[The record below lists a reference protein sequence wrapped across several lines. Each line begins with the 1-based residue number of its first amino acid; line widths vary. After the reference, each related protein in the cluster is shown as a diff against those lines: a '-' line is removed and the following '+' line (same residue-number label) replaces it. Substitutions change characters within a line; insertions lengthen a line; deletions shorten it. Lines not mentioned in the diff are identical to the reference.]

1 MENSTKINMPT
12 LKADDIIEKAAVI
25 RVQELDTLINNMA
38 DSLSKASSGKNLS
51 KYWKTQDELIKD
63 VITSYKIF
71 NKESNK
77 DNATELIKATNAL
90 KAIAGVDLSNI
101 LPNFDEFTKSFNNA
115 KKKVGNLDSAF
126 NVKGFK
132 EVFNVFETLEQ
143 QGLDVQEVFSRLGAG
158 SNVSKLQNN
167 IRSLEDEVEKLT
179 KRLIIADDA
188 RDALKNEFDNFK
200 TGSGISNMMEDLD
213 EANAKLEKLRNE
225 AVETFENFLKIT
237 NVAQK
242 RTDQWGMSEYDF
254 DDYRFQDYFQ
264 RIKDGSMTAQE
275 AIADFKL
282 QYDYLLKDSSTNNDT
297 FGLDQL
303 QAFSAKLD
311 SIFQQVEE
319 TSNKINDILSN
330 GVIAKSVQ
338 NLSEDTA
345 LSDSQ
350 RSIFGN
356 ILQDEE
362 SLKSIT
368 ALFQKLIDETNQ
380 AKNTE
385 VFNTEQFTK
394 LESLFTSIES
404 SLSSI
409 KGVLVDVGDG
419 EELSPL
425 LKTIANI
432 ESAIDNLSSSVKGI
446 GLNMNIDFGS
456 DTELEAK
463 AEAKISNA
471 LQAYQNLFEHIKM
484 SSAGGSLITQK
495 FFDFDINQFDTPMS
509 KLQAY
514 IKFIKDMREETKKM
528 FGGQDILK
536 IDTDDKYWNRASAA
550 MGQVKKTFNEMKA
563 TNDTNPLENI
573 FGKTD
578 LSGVIE
584 QLNTIVSKLDEI
596 SVSTKEF
603 TETFKN
609 GLNVNAS
616 VEEIEKLTNRVKELE
631 DELAKIKTPITLPSE
646 ESNTLSG
653 SSQVKISDNIT
664 DQIIKNEKKKQDAY
678 KATTEMVMYHAG
690 IISKLNKAETNGQFY
705 GSDRNTGYFGTG
717 HYFVDANTKHE
728 LDDNDYYSSLPY
740 TSIDISK
747 YDNLFKATTDEIA
760 NALHTFLK
768 NLTQFTQGSDLFD
781 ISELFSQFQKVFGE
795 STMDMQ
801 EFDEK
806 LSYLKT
812 YMQNSDMFDRGDSVS
827 TQFMKSLGYGGV
839 DTRGTN
845 YADTR
850 YGTVIYDLKEE
861 SILQSNITDEL
872 QKQGQMLE
880 KINYEKGQ
888 VFDSSEDNRIQEI
901 LNKQTKQKDLE
912 AEFNNLFD
920 STNLDEYE
928 TELDNINEKLKSN
941 ENIISNCKVAIKN
954 AEIEAKEM
962 FNDISEFSENS
973 VSDEQIKS
981 MAIAIRENNQETI
994 DEFQKEQEVFKK
1006 RKKELEANIEAEN
1019 KLKNIAIERATTIV
1033 EERYKSNISLGDA
1046 STTSA
1051 EKFQQITNDTINV
1064 LSDVG
1069 KTEDQIV
1076 QKIQKERAEAEANNE
1091 VLREHLVL
1099 LDKAGKVVANHWG
1112 STSNVNGTYTDE
1124 QLSQAQGGKII
1135 HAHPGKASFFG
1146 GKDLQHLFQDSI
1158 YDQIKQI
1165 ELIWGDSTLSVD
1177 KSTLTKQ
1184 SSSTILN
1191 IMRNVRKAL
1200 TEAYGDNQDGV
1211 PSREAREHINAIEK
1225 EIFKSIAQKLNV
1237 SVTEDGSMAKEVTD
1251 SLSDVDKAIIK
1262 RFSEIKAS
1270 IIQDVDAS
1278 SIIKSTMKDAFPDS
1292 STNTKPETEGMEQVE
1307 KATEEAVQAKKDFAT
1322 ANEGVQSSIDGSENP
1337 LKLEAELMEQIARS
1351 AREAADAK
1359 KEFVKANKQVKDSA
1373 NKSNNDLV
1381 DGHSEN
1387 AEPSGVKKYKKK
1399 GYKAHD
1405 TGNHDNEKKVSNKA
1419 ELEQALRELQSEI
1432 IASIDE
1438 STSFVKEITDFYD
1451 SQNDLVKTQ
1460 TKVGDK
1466 NGGVRTY
1473 THSYSTDKEG
1483 NTTAWTSHI
1492 NSKKYQD
1499 QNKIIQEQIKNLQ
1512 KLSAEKQKAAESE
1525 RKSTVNQ
1532 ASKDQL
1538 EAWKQIQ
1545 RIRKEIANT
1554 SNAKLVDQLEQE
1566 KKTYQEQFLT
1576 ATKILK
1582 NNSDLYNSEQRLNEL
1597 KKISLKTTQQ
1607 IESTQQ
1613 RQLNGYDN
1621 KLSGYQGKISGY
1633 KATIDKFGDDGWTS
1647 PEYSDNVQRA
1657 QQALKAYEDEVNKL
1671 KANPDLINKESLANV
1686 EKLGKDFEEATLAI
1700 KNMTAAQKGYTQL
1713 GAEKAMD
1720 KISQMLKEN
1729 SKMSRQAK
1737 ADIKAWY
1744 DQIKSGNPSASL
1756 DVILGKVEEIVRK
1769 EKEAGRG
1776 GKSMWDAIKEKAFYS
1791 AASVVGTYFGLND
1804 IIRYGKEGIDIVR
1817 ELDAAMTEV
1826 RKVSNATEG
1835 QYKSFRNT
1843 ISSTAKEIATTNKEL
1858 LNSSADFLRLGYSL
1872 DQASDLAKNATLFVN
1887 VGDGVD
1893 ITEATEDMITAM
1905 KAFDIQAEDSIKIVD
1920 DYNQIGKYILPK
1932 HIVIYGDFL
1941 ILESSY
1947 NG

>member
-179 KRLIIADDA
+179 KKLIIADDA
-188 RDALKNEFDNFK
+188 RDALKNEFENFK
-200 TGSGISNMMEDLD
+200 VGSGFADKLD
-213 EANAKLEKLRNE
+213 ELDKLKAEMQNIRNE
-225 AVETFENFLKIT
+225 AIVTFNQFLETNKIDKYDWFNNDRFAEYFEKLENGTL
-237 NVAQK
+237 
-242 RTDQWGMSEYDF
+242 
-254 DDYRFQDYFQ
+254 
-264 RIKDGSMTAQE
+264 TASE
-275 AIADFKL
+275 AIRQFKTE
-282 QYDYLLKDSSTNNDT
+282 YDYLLEESFKSNGNS

-303 QAFSAKLD
+303 QAFSTKLD

-338 NLSEDTA
+338 NLSEDTT

-362 SLKSIT
+362 SLKSVT

-380 AKNTE
+380 TKNTE

-456 DTELEAK
+456 DTEMEAK
-463 AEAKISNA
+463 AQAKISNA

-528 FGGQDILK
+528 FGGHDVLFE
-536 IDTDDKYWNRASAA
+536 DTDKQYWTKASSA
-550 MGQVKKTFNEMKA
+550 MGQVTRVFNEMK
-563 TNDTNPLENI
+563 TTSDTNPLTEL

-596 SVSTKEF
+596 SVSAKGF
-603 TETFKN
+603 AETFKN

-631 DELAKIKTPITLPSE
+631 DELARVKAPTTLPSE

-664 DQIIKNEKKKQDAY
+664 NQIIKNEKKKQDAY

-888 VFDSSEDNRIQEI
+888 VFDKSEDAKIQNILDQQAKSKEI
-901 LNKQTKQKDLE
+901 E
-912 AEFNNLFD
+912 AEFNKIFD
-920 STNLDEYE
+920 STNLNTYENELESVNQKLSENQNIIDNCNSAIKLAEEDAREYARDMAE
-928 TELDNINEKLKSN
+928 IGKPIPDEKLN
-941 ENIISNCKVAIKN
+941 EIVKN
-954 AEIEAKEM
+954 NKLEYQERIEELSKEQSLLKDRKQEIESNLDAEYK
-962 FNDISEFSENS
+962 
-973 VSDEQIKS
+973 
-981 MAIAIRENNQETI
+981 
-994 DEFQKEQEVFKK
+994 
-1006 RKKELEANIEAEN
+1006 LANA
-1019 KLKNIAIERATTIV
+1019 ARERATATV
-1033 EERYKSNISLGDA
+1033 ED
-1046 STTSA
+1046 
-1051 EKFQQITNDTINV
+1051 
-1064 LSDVG
+1064 
-1069 KTEDQIV
+1069 
-1076 QKIQKERAEAEANNE
+1076 
-1091 VLREHLVL
+1091 H
-1099 LDKAGKVVANHWG
+1099 
-1112 STSNVNGTYTDE
+1112 
-1124 QLSQAQGGKII
+1124 
-1135 HAHPGKASFFG
+1135 
-1146 GKDLQHLFQDSI
+1146 
-1158 YDQIKQI
+1158 
-1165 ELIWGDSTLSVD
+1165 
-1177 KSTLTKQ
+1177 
-1184 SSSTILN
+1184 
-1191 IMRNVRKAL
+1191 
-1200 TEAYGDNQDGV
+1200 
-1211 PSREAREHINAIEK
+1211 
-1225 EIFKSIAQKLNV
+1225 
-1237 SVTEDGSMAKEVTD
+1237 
-1251 SLSDVDKAIIK
+1251 
-1262 RFSEIKAS
+1262 
-1270 IIQDVDAS
+1270 
-1278 SIIKSTMKDAFPDS
+1278 MKDAFPDS
-1292 STNTKPETEGMEQVE
+1292 STNTNPETEGMEQVE
-1307 KATEEAVQAKKDFAT
+1307 KATKEAVQAKKDFAT

-1359 KEFVKANKQVKDSA
+1359 KEFVNANKQVKDSA
-1373 NKSNNDLV
+1373 KGSNNDLV
-1381 DGHSEN
+1381 GGHSEN

-1492 NSKKYQD
+1492 DSKKYQD

-1512 KLSAEKQKAAESE
+1512 KLSAEKKKAAESE

-1554 SNAKLVDQLEQE
+1554 NNAKLIEQLEQE
-1566 KKTYQEQFLT
+1566 KKTYQEQYLV
-1576 ATKILK
+1576 ADKILK

-1607 IESTQQ
+1607 IETSQQ
-1613 RQLNGYDN
+1613 RQLNRYDN

-1671 KANPDLINKESLANV
+1671 KANPDLINKKSLANV

-1720 KISQMLKEN
+1720 KISQILKEN

-1776 GKSMWDAIKEKAFYS
+1776 GKSMWETIKEKAFYS

-1817 ELDAAMTEV
+1817 EFNTALTEM
-1826 RKVSNATEG
+1826 RKVSDESLQSLKKYQSITFDTADAVGATAKQIQE
-1835 QYKSFRNT
+1835 
-1843 ISSTAKEIATTNKEL
+1843 STADYMRLGESLDEAAESAKTANIL
-1858 LNSSADFLRLGYSL
+1858 LNVSEFDNIEDATKSL
-1872 DQASDLAKNATLFVN
+1872 VSMGQAYKDLDKLTIVDKLNE
-1887 VGDGVD
+1887 VG
-1893 ITEATEDMITAM
+1893 
-1905 KAFDIQAEDSIKIVD
+1905 KIVAQT
-1920 DYNQIGKYILPK
+1920 YSNVWCYKNIA
-1932 HIVIYGDFL
+1932 
-1941 ILESSY
+1941 
-1947 NG
+1947 